1 MVRAEVPDAELV
13 IAGALSQDVDE
24 SALRSQVSNLQGVSL
39 RIGYV
44 AVAEVPSIFSRA
56 RCVVLPYKRSSQ
68 SGVAHLAHTLRR
80 PVVATRVG
88 DIPAAVRDEI
98 SGLLVAPE
106 DPEGLAGAVTRLLKD
121 PELARTMGEA
131 GARGLEQTASWDDI
145 AARLRAGLAAQ
156 LRR

>member
-13 IAGALSQDVDE
+13 IAGALSQDIDE
-24 SALRSQVSNLQGVSL
+24 SSLRSQVSNLAGVSL
-39 RIGYV
+39 QIGYV
-44 AVAEVPSIFSRA
+44 PVDDVSSYFARA

-88 DIPAAVRDEI
+88 DIPAVVRDEV

-106 DPEGLAGAVTRLLKD
+106 DPEALASAMVRLLTD
-121 PELARTMGEA
+121 PQLARTMGEA
-131 GARGLEQTASWDDI
+131 GEQGLALAASWDDV
-145 AARLRAGLAAQ
+145 AKSLYRGLSPE
-156 LRR
+156 REG